1 MSIHEFAHR
10 ALRFI
15 SWVDL
20 FYHRVQSAVNVNGHL
35 SSFFGLSHGI
45 PQGCPLLLLHYA
57 LVSEVLVVNIHCNP
71 HIPGLCLVSVFFCL
85 GLFRFPQS
93 PSMPMIRL
101 SSSHRMMGLFR
112 CLMMPWSMVHLPLM
126 SLPPCRFRVPRPVTC
141 SFYQKI
147 WSLLIVW
154 RSMLRSMVLLTGRPL
169 DVPFSFSI
177 WIVRCL
183 I

>member
-1 MSIHEFAHR
+1 MKHNPKNRVSIHEFAHR

-45 PQGCPLLLLHYA
+45 RQGCPLLLLHYA

-85 GLFRFPQS
+85 LLS
-93 PSMPMIRL
+93 PISQYADDTSLIL
-101 SSSHRMMGLFR
+101 TSDDGSFSVSHDALVYGTSSAHVSSSMSVSSTKACYLFLLSENMVSPH
-112 CLMMPWSMVHLPLM
+112 CLEKYAEV
-126 SLPPCRFRVPRPVTC
+126 
-141 SFYQKI
+141 Y
-147 WSLLIVW
+147 
-154 RSMLRSMVLLTGRPL
+154 GAL
-169 DVPFSFSI
+169 DWPAT
-177 WIVRCL
+177 
-183 I
+183 

>member
-1 MSIHEFAHR
+1 M
-10 ALRFI
+10 
-15 SWVDL
+15 
-20 FYHRVQSAVNVNGHL
+20 QSAVNVNGHL
-35 SSFFGLSHGI
+35 SSFCGLPQGI
-45 PQGCPLLLLHYA
+45 RQGCPLLPLLYA

-71 HIPGLCLVSVFFCL
+71 HIPGLCLVSVFCL

-93 PSMPMIRL
+93 PSMPVIRL
-101 SSSHRMMGLFR
+101 SSYHRMMGLFQ
-112 CLMMPWSMVHLPLM
+112 CLMMPWSMVCLPLM
-126 SLPPCRFRVPRPVTC
+126 SVPPCRFQVPRPVTC

-169 DVPFSFSI
+169 DVPFPFSI